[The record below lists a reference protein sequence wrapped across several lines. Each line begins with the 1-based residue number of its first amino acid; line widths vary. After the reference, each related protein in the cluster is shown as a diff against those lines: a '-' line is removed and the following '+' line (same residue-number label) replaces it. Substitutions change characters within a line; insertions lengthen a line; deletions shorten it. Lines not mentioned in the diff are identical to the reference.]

1 MARILVEHGP
11 LETRIARFEDDTLV
25 ELDIQPCD
33 EFAVPGA
40 ILEGRVRRVVPALS
54 AAFVDLGTGPDGFLP
69 FGGDGAPAEGARLT
83 LQVTRPAHGDKGPT
97 LTRSLSLV
105 GHRLALNTDAKEVQ
119 ISKRIGDAAERARL
133 TTWAE
138 GTGIAFTIRARA
150 AEADAALLEAEAG
163 DLLARRDAVVA
174 GGGDPGENRVA
185 RLLREA
191 AGDDEI
197 VFDQLDDLAL
207 ARAWCRKL
215 SPAGET
221 RLHHHTGPGPLLD
234 IEAEIEAALA
244 RDVALPGGGRL
255 IVEPTRALTAIDV
268 DSAGADGEGARGG
281 TARRVNL
288 EAAREIPRQLRL
300 RAIAG
305 LVVVDF
311 LNPGGQK
318 ARRAVLS
325 ALEAGLARDPAPT
338 RHAGFSRLGLVEIAR
353 TRNRPPLAERL
364 LEPGGRRASARALA
378 AAMVRAAARERVLG
392 GGPLRL
398 VAAAEVIE
406 AISDPAAVTDYLAHR
421 LGRPVVLLPERD
433 PARETWRLEAGEDR

>member
-11 LETRIARFEDDTLV
+11 IETRITRFENDTLV

-33 EFAVPGA
+33 EVAFSGA

-69 FGGDGAPAEGARLT
+69 FGGAGAPAEGARLT

-97 LTRSLSLV
+97 LTRSLTLV
-105 GHRLALNTDAKEVQ
+105 GHRLALSTDAQEIQ
-119 ISKRIGDAAERARL
+119 LSKRIGDAAERARL

-138 GTGIAFTIRARA
+138 GAGISFTIRARA
-150 AEADAALLEAEAG
+150 ANADVALLEAEAA
-163 DLLARRDAVVA
+163 DLLARRDAVA
-174 GGGDPGENRVA
+174 GGGGDPGEDRVA

-191 AGDDEI
+191 APDDEI
-197 VFDQLDDLAL
+197 VFDQIDDLSR
-207 ARAWCRKL
+207 ARAWCRKS
-215 SPAGET
+215 SPASEA
-221 RLHHHTGPGPLLD
+221 RLHHRTGPLLD

-244 RDVALPGGGRL
+244 REVALPCGGRL

-268 DSAGADGEGARGG
+268 DSAGADGAGARGA

-318 ARRAVLS
+318 ARQTVLS
-325 ALEAGLARDPAPT
+325 ALEAGLARDPTPT

-364 LEPGGRRASARALA
+364 REPGGGRASARALA
-378 AAMVRAAARERVLG
+378 AAMVRAAAREQVRG

-406 AISDPAAVTDYLAHR
+406 AISEPAAVTAHLAHR
-421 LGRPVVLLPERD
+421 LGRPVTLLPESGL
-433 PARETWRLEAGEDR
+433 ARETWRLDAGEDR